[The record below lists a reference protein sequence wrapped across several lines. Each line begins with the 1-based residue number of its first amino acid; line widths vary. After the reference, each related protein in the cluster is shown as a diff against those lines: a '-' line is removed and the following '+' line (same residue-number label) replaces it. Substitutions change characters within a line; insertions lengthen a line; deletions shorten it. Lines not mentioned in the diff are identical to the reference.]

1 MSIQP
6 HRGILNIPNAT
17 LRVGKLEIDST
28 AGFDTVLNNVSTNTV
43 LLEDVTEYT
52 ENNRWGL
59 KMPNV
64 FVATFEIQ
72 GANSSFNFQNTSV
85 GTATTG
91 YTLDF
96 NGTTLTLKYG
106 GGTLTTATIPN
117 LDATYGKV
125 YLTYEKQYFTVTVDG
140 TQVLAYK
147 DTVTRTP
154 PDGEYVNFFEGTGTP
169 KFENLKVV
177 AGHLIS
183 DGTSNVS
190 LMSGNLGIG
199 TDTPLDTLHVDG
211 GIRFAGH
218 IIPMTNAAFD
228 IGSAENKIRDMYVD
242 TNSLWIGDV
251 TKIAFDGGKMK
262 FKKRKVDKVPRM
274 LVTLA
279 IAHGR
284 TDEADVQAHALAFA
298 QGRDDTI
305 TTVSD
310 LKLQDW
316 RDYTQ
321 TFDDTKAISDIFADN
336 VEDYEAIT
344 ASEAFAEVGTN
355 IFTNHSLSIGK
366 STDPAFTLDVE
377 GDAAISSNL
386 VVGTANLFVDTTTG
400 NVGIGKTNPG
410 SALDVVGTVTA
421 SSFSGIQVDDV
432 PTLDQNTSGSAASL
446 TTSRTIFGQSF
457 NGTDA
462 VTGNLVFG
470 TGATN
475 KGTIAYPTD
484 TVRTFTIPDTGAA
497 ANFVMTEGN
506 QTIGGNKE
514 FSSRITLGTSASI
527 RQSSTGTW
535 TGDPGSGVGKLEYHS
550 NRWYI
555 VAGSNSTELLQIRQN
570 NTDKFTIDNDGSVS
584 LGSVPWARLTDVPS
598 SANTTTVVQGVHAQ
612 LNLHGGGN
620 VTFNSSG
627 YLKWDTRI
635 IAIPAKKT
643 EFASGG
649 YIDITCPTSGTIV
662 YYNPSGTLTTK
673 ICTADGIPIG
683 DWEALWYVVTPGQGH
698 TSSQTK
704 FVAADHRSTTHS
716 PNEYWLLIASRNGDA
731 HGIFLKYLPGQVNIP
746 IGGGYTSKDGTLP
759 SPTFS
764 GTVTATT
771 FSGALSGNADTATTA
786 AGITYTEVSIIDP
799 DVTSGTWTQ
808 NASNSEWGPPKFN
821 TAYNSRAYA
830 DFNVPAGTAVYR
842 QWNIPTGMKSAY
854 ISQLQWSNCGYVDI
868 HGVQSDNGLV
878 FLRRVNTLQA
888 VENSNEGNPGQHDG
902 STISFIGSGLDS
914 FTAIRI
920 TLKSGRLYLTGLAF
934 TTTLDGTEGTGM
946 VNPAQITGTVSS
958 ATYATSA
965 GSVTGKSTIYE
976 ATGTTP
982 GVGSGTLVLDHGNSG
997 GTSSIV
1003 FPSRVNSTSDY
1014 GYISYGDASSNGAGG
1029 ESARLRIGTSNDGDD
1044 HIILE
1049 PSGNVGIGTNIPNSY
1064 KLHVEGSI
1072 YANGAILASG
1082 NVTAYS
1088 DIRRKKDL
1096 VKLDNALNKVEQ
1108 LTGYTYT
1115 NKIDNKRYTGLIAQ
1129 DVQKVLPEAV
1139 QAEKLDGHL
1148 SLAYGNMA
1156 GLFVEAIK
1164 ELVHKIEILEARLN
1178 VIENNK

>member
-72 GANSSFNFQNTSV
+72 GVGSSFNFQNTSV

-106 GGTLTTATIPN
+106 GVTLTTATIPN

-154 PDGEYVNFFEGTGTP
+154 PDGEYVNFFAGTGTP

-321 TFDDTKAISDIFADN
+321 TFDDTKAISDIFVDN
-336 VEDYEAIT
+336 DEDYEAIT

-386 VVGTANLFVDTTTG
+386 VVGTANLFVDTVTG
-400 NVGIGKTNPG
+400 NVGIGTTNPG
-410 SALDVVGTVTA
+410 SALDVVGDVA
-421 SSFSGIQVDDV
+421 ISGRIECIGMLNL
-432 PTLDQNTSGSAASL
+432 PRYTSDPA
-446 TTSRTIFGQSF
+446 T
-457 NGTDA
+457 A
-462 VTGNLVFG
+462 VTGDVYFNTTSKIIRCYNGDGWGNVSNAPPEPTGG
-470 TGATN
+470 TVVITSQ
-475 KGTIAYPTD
+475 
-484 TVRTFTIPDTGAA
+484 AA
-497 ANFVMTEGN
+497 
-506 QTIGGNKE
+506 
-514 FSSRITLGTSASI
+514 GTSL
-527 RQSSTGTW
+527 TYNLG
-535 TGDPGSGVGKLEYHS
+535 
-550 NRWYI
+550 
-555 VAGSNSTELLQIRQN
+555 
-570 NTDKFTIDNDGSVS
+570 IDFEDDQDSDTQ
-584 LGSVPWARLTDVPS
+584 LTYTLV
-598 SANTTTVVQGVHAQ
+598 
-612 LNLHGGGN
+612 
-620 VTFNSSG
+620 
-627 YLKWDTRI
+627 
-635 IAIPAKKT
+635 
-643 EFASGG
+643 
-649 YIDITCPTSGTIV
+649 SGTLPTGSSLPSAGASTV
-662 YYNPSGTLTTK
+662 SGTLTTAG
-673 ICTADGIPIG
+673 TFNFTVRATDTGSQSS
-683 DWEALWYVVTPGQGH
+683 LQSYRMVVTAAVGEAVFQSPG
-698 TSSQTK
+698 TSTW
-704 FVAADHRSTTHS
+704 VAPSGVVIVS
-716 PNEYWLLIASRNGDA
+716 
-731 HGIFLKYLPGQVNIP
+731 VVCV
-746 IGGGYTSKDGTLP
+746 GGGGASGKGTNYFGAGGAGGGLAYKNNVTVVPGTSYTVTVGAGGAGYSGGGVAGSLSSANGGNSGFLTTVAGGGQHGGGNGTITTSGQPVGGAPSGTYDGGGTGGRCEGGYSGNPYFSSGGGGAGGYSGAGGKGAGSLIGNGTL
-759 SPTFS
+759 
-764 GTVTATT
+764 V
-771 FSGALSGNADTATTA
+771 
-786 AGITYTEVSIIDP
+786 
-799 DVTSGTWTQ
+799 
-808 NASNSEWGPPKFN
+808 
-821 TAYNSRAYA
+821 
-830 DFNVPAGTAVYR
+830 
-842 QWNIPTGMKSAY
+842 
-854 ISQLQWSNCGYVDI
+854 
-868 HGVQSDNGLV
+868 
-878 FLRRVNTLQA
+878 
-888 VENSNEGNPGQHDG
+888 
-902 STISFIGSGLDS
+902 
-914 FTAIRI
+914 
-920 TLKSGRLYLTGLAF
+920 
-934 TTTLDGTEGTGM
+934 
-946 VNPAQITGTVSS
+946 S
-958 ATYATSA
+958 ATA
-965 GSVTGKSTIYE
+965 GAGGGGGGGGSRKVT
-976 ATGTTP
+976 TGTT
-982 GVGSGTLVLDHGNSG
+982 G
-997 GTSSIV
+997 
-1003 FPSRVNSTSDY
+1003 Y
-1014 GYISYGDASSNGAGG
+1014 GGAGG
-1029 ESARLRIGTSNDGDD
+1029 GGVGLNGQGANGAAGLNDSTTVEASQVNVNVGGGGGSGGGRGNLSTNTTGTGGAGGLYGGGAGSSHGTNT
-1044 HIILE
+1044 
-1049 PSGNVGIGTNIPNSY
+1049 VGIGAA
-1064 KLHVEGSI
+1064 GG
-1072 YANGAILASG
+1072 NGAVRIMWGPGRSFP
-1082 NVTAYS
+1082 S
-1088 DIRRKKDL
+1088 
-1096 VKLDNALNKVEQ
+1096 NA
-1108 LTGYTYT
+1108 
-1115 NKIDNKRYTGLIAQ
+1115 A
-1129 DVQKVLPEAV
+1129 
-1139 QAEKLDGHL
+1139 
-1148 SLAYGNMA
+1148 
-1156 GLFVEAIK
+1156 
-1164 ELVHKIEILEARLN
+1164 
-1178 VIENNK
+1178 

>member
-28 AGFDTVLNNVSTNTV
+28 AGFDTVLNSISTNTV

-154 PDGEYVNFFEGTGTP
+154 PDGEFINFFEGTGTP

-386 VVGTANLFVDTTTG
+386 VVGTANLFVDTVTG

-410 SALDVVGTVTA
+410 SALDVVGDVVI
-421 SSFSGIQVDDV
+421 SGRIECIGMLNL
-432 PTLDQNTSGSAASL
+432 PR
-446 TTSRTIFGQSF
+446 RTGDPA
-457 NGTDA
+457 TA
-462 VTGNLVFG
+462 VTGDVYFNTTSKIIRCYNGDGWGNVSNAPPEPTGG
-470 TGATN
+470 T
-475 KGTIAYPTD
+475 
-484 TVRTFTIPDTGAA
+484 V
-497 ANFVMTEGN
+497 V
-506 QTIGGNKE
+506 
-514 FSSRITLGTSASI
+514 ITSQDAGTSL
-527 RQSSTGTW
+527 TYNLG
-535 TGDPGSGVGKLEYHS
+535 
-550 NRWYI
+550 
-555 VAGSNSTELLQIRQN
+555 
-570 NTDKFTIDNDGSVS
+570 IDFEDDQDSDTQ
-584 LGSVPWARLTDVPS
+584 LTYTLV
-598 SANTTTVVQGVHAQ
+598 
-612 LNLHGGGN
+612 
-620 VTFNSSG
+620 
-627 YLKWDTRI
+627 
-635 IAIPAKKT
+635 
-643 EFASGG
+643 
-649 YIDITCPTSGTIV
+649 SGTL
-662 YYNPSGTLTTK
+662 PTGSSLPSAGASTMSGTLTTTGTFNFTVRATDTGSQSSLQSYQIVVSNPPPEPTGGTVVITSQAAGTSLTYNLGIDFEDYQDSDTQLTYTLQSGTLPTGSSLPSAGASTVSGTLTTAGTFNFTVRATDTGSQSSLQIYQMVVTAPIGEAVFQSPGTFSWTAPAGVVSVSAVCVGGGAAGQSSPPSSGGGGGLGWK
-673 ICTADGIPIG
+673 NNISVSPGSSYTVVVGRRGVRIDSDVIADRDGGDSYFISLTTVKGGKGTFDTSVTTATSQGGGGTYVGDGGGNGGNGVWGTNALEPGGGGAGGYTGNGGRGGNEWLPPPNLPPQAGSGGGGGGGGQADLKGSGGGGVGLYGQGANGAASVKPGAIPSYAEVADGG
-683 DWEALWYVVTPGQGH
+683 SGGQDAYYRTVGGSTNLTTLSAVGEGHGGSPG
-698 TSSQTK
+698 
-704 FVAADHRSTTHS
+704 
-716 PNEYWLLIASRNGDA
+716 
-731 HGIFLKYLPGQVNIP
+731 
-746 IGGGYTSKDGTLP
+746 GGGY
-759 SPTFS
+759 
-764 GTVTATT
+764 
-771 FSGALSGNADTATTA
+771 
-786 AGITYTEVSIIDP
+786 
-799 DVTSGTWTQ
+799 
-808 NASNSEWGPPKFN
+808 
-821 TAYNSRAYA
+821 
-830 DFNVPAGTAVYR
+830 
-842 QWNIPTGMKSAY
+842 
-854 ISQLQWSNCGYVDI
+854 
-868 HGVQSDNGLV
+868 
-878 FLRRVNTLQA
+878 
-888 VENSNEGNPGQHDG
+888 
-902 STISFIGSGLDS
+902 
-914 FTAIRI
+914 
-920 TLKSGRLYLTGLAF
+920 GRF
-934 TTTLDGTEGTGM
+934 
-946 VNPAQITGTVSS
+946 
-958 ATYATSA
+958 
-965 GSVTGKSTIYE
+965 
-976 ATGTTP
+976 
-982 GVGSGTLVLDHGNSG
+982 GNSG
-997 GTSSIV
+997 HSYGGYGAVRIMWGLGRS
-1003 FPSRVNSTSDY
+1003 FPS
-1014 GYISYGDASSNGAGG
+1014 
-1029 ESARLRIGTSNDGDD
+1029 
-1044 HIILE
+1044 
-1049 PSGNVGIGTNIPNSY
+1049 
-1064 KLHVEGSI
+1064 
-1072 YANGAILASG
+1072 
-1082 NVTAYS
+1082 
-1088 DIRRKKDL
+1088 
-1096 VKLDNALNKVEQ
+1096 NA
-1108 LTGYTYT
+1108 
-1115 NKIDNKRYTGLIAQ
+1115 A
-1129 DVQKVLPEAV
+1129 
-1139 QAEKLDGHL
+1139 
-1148 SLAYGNMA
+1148 
-1156 GLFVEAIK
+1156 
-1164 ELVHKIEILEARLN
+1164 
-1178 VIENNK
+1178 

>member
-72 GANSSFNFQNTSV
+72 GVGSSFNFQNTSV

-106 GGTLTTATIPN
+106 DGTLTTATIPN

-154 PDGEYVNFFEGTGTP
+154 PDGEYVNFFAGTGTP

-321 TFDDTKAISDIFADN
+321 TFDDTKAISDIFVDN
-336 VEDYEAIT
+336 DEDYEAIT

-386 VVGTANLFVDTTTG
+386 VVGTANLFVDTVTG

-410 SALDVVGTVTA
+410 SALDVVGDVVI
-421 SSFSGIQVDDV
+421 SGRIECIGMLNL
-432 PTLDQNTSGSAASL
+432 PRYTSDPA
-446 TTSRTIFGQSF
+446 T
-457 NGTDA
+457 A
-462 VTGNLVFG
+462 VTGDVYFNTTSKIIRCYNGDGWGNVSNAPPEPTGG
-470 TGATN
+470 TVVITSQ
-475 KGTIAYPTD
+475 
-484 TVRTFTIPDTGAA
+484 AA
-497 ANFVMTEGN
+497 
-506 QTIGGNKE
+506 
-514 FSSRITLGTSASI
+514 GTSL
-527 RQSSTGTW
+527 TYNLG
-535 TGDPGSGVGKLEYHS
+535 
-550 NRWYI
+550 
-555 VAGSNSTELLQIRQN
+555 
-570 NTDKFTIDNDGSVS
+570 IDFEDDQDSDTQ
-584 LGSVPWARLTDVPS
+584 LTYTLV
-598 SANTTTVVQGVHAQ
+598 
-612 LNLHGGGN
+612 
-620 VTFNSSG
+620 
-627 YLKWDTRI
+627 
-635 IAIPAKKT
+635 
-643 EFASGG
+643 
-649 YIDITCPTSGTIV
+649 SGTLPTGSSLPSAGASTV
-662 YYNPSGTLTTK
+662 SGTLTTAGTFNFTVRATDTGSQSSLQSYQ
-673 ICTADGIPIG
+673 IVVSNPPPEPTGGTVVITSQAAGTSLTYNLGI
-683 DWEALWYVVTPGQGH
+683 DFEDYQDSDTQLT
-698 TSSQTK
+698 
-704 FVAADHRSTTHS
+704 
-716 PNEYWLLIASRNGDA
+716 
-731 HGIFLKYLPGQVNIP
+731 
-746 IGGGYTSKDGTLP
+746 YTLQSGTLP
-759 SPTFS
+759 TGSSLPSAGASTVS
-764 GTVTATT
+764 GTLTTAGTFNFTVRATDTGSQSSLQSYRMVVTAAVGEAVFQSPGTSTWVAPSGVVIVSVVCVGGGGASGKGTNYFGAGGAGGGLAYKNNVTVVPGTSYTVTVGAGGAGYSGGGVAGSLSSANGGNSGFLTT
-771 FSGALSGNADTATTA
+771 VAGGGQHGGGNGTITTSGQPVGGAPSGTYDGGGTGGRCEGGYSGNPYFSSGGGGAGGYSGAGGKGAGSLIGN
-786 AGITYTEVSIIDP
+786 
-799 DVTSGTWTQ
+799 GT
-808 NASNSEWGPPKFN
+808 
-821 TAYNSRAYA
+821 
-830 DFNVPAGTAVYR
+830 
-842 QWNIPTGMKSAY
+842 
-854 ISQLQWSNCGYVDI
+854 
-868 HGVQSDNGLV
+868 LV
-878 FLRRVNTLQA
+878 
-888 VENSNEGNPGQHDG
+888 
-902 STISFIGSGLDS
+902 
-914 FTAIRI
+914 
-920 TLKSGRLYLTGLAF
+920 
-934 TTTLDGTEGTGM
+934 
-946 VNPAQITGTVSS
+946 S
-958 ATYATSA
+958 ATA
-965 GSVTGKSTIYE
+965 GAGGGGGGGGSRKVT
-976 ATGTTP
+976 TGTT
-982 GVGSGTLVLDHGNSG
+982 G
-997 GTSSIV
+997 
-1003 FPSRVNSTSDY
+1003 Y
-1014 GYISYGDASSNGAGG
+1014 GGAGG
-1029 ESARLRIGTSNDGDD
+1029 GGVGLNGQGANGAAGLNDSTTVEASQVNVNVGGGGGSGGGRGNLSTNTTGTGGAGGLYGGGAGSSHGTNT
-1044 HIILE
+1044 
-1049 PSGNVGIGTNIPNSY
+1049 VGIGAA
-1064 KLHVEGSI
+1064 GG
-1072 YANGAILASG
+1072 NGAVRIMWGPGRSFP
-1082 NVTAYS
+1082 S
-1088 DIRRKKDL
+1088 
-1096 VKLDNALNKVEQ
+1096 NA
-1108 LTGYTYT
+1108 
-1115 NKIDNKRYTGLIAQ
+1115 A
-1129 DVQKVLPEAV
+1129 
-1139 QAEKLDGHL
+1139 
-1148 SLAYGNMA
+1148 
-1156 GLFVEAIK
+1156 
-1164 ELVHKIEILEARLN
+1164 
-1178 VIENNK
+1178 